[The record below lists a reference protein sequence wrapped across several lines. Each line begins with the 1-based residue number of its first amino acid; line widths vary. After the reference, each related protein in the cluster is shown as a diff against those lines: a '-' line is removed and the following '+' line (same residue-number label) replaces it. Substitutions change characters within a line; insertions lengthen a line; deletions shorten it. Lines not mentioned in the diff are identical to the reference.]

1 MSSSTHSK
9 GRKFEEE
16 LYNSGQS
23 GRVSLYVLQECAGR
37 ISLLQTREALTHSG
51 RKE

>member
-1 MSSSTHSK
+1 MSSSIHSK
-9 GRKFEEE
+9 GCKLEEE

-23 GRVSLYVLQECAGR
+23 GRVSLYVLQECEGWM
-37 ISLLQTREALTHSG
+37 SLLQTREALTHSG